1 MSSVIATRHSLRSKK
16 TRKQTAKAAAYTAT
30 RIPPMTISSPATTL
44 TSNIKKPMR
53 PLTAYHIFFQIEREY
68 IIQTMAGADADKSI
82 HDNKSYLHDVP
93 RRYRSIKLLPDWSAG
108 PGKRRKRKHRKSH
121 GKIGFLELSRV
132 ISRRWATLESNDPE
146 TKRFVAQIA
155 ARELDV
161 YKIEMQE
168 YKTLC
173 EVAEARSAASS
184 SSPLPKVQ
192 RIVSDTTSAATVGA
206 MISPSSSPSPPPIQY
221 CMPVAPELVLSLD
234 QEFATAPMSAD
245 EDEIDYSICSV
256 NKYGHYLP
264 SPGPSSLNSMKSIM
278 INPDGSI
285 CDPLFELEDGYTSNY
300 VQQQQQYPLANK
312 RCVSPVVSSNV
323 NVFDADFLQML
334 SR

>member
-1 MSSVIATRHSLRSKK
+1 
-16 TRKQTAKAAAYTAT
+16 
-30 RIPPMTISSPATTL
+30 
-44 TSNIKKPMR
+44 MR

-68 IIQTMAGADADKSI
+68 IIQTMAGPDATKSI

-256 NKYGHYLP
+256 NKHGHYLP

-300 VQQQQQYPLANK
+300 VQQQQYPLANK